1 MLTKRILALLAAG
14 VMACTV
20 LAGCTSAPQNGT
32 ESSSQTAQTEAY
44 YTFTDALGKE
54 VVLEAQP
61 ERVAVLMGSYA
72 ETWTLAGGMPV
83 GVTDDYITERG
94 MEVGEDTKV
103 IGTVKEPN
111 TEELLAL
118 DPDFVILSTDVESH
132 VNLDNTLTQAGIL
145 DGNILLYHIQ
155 HTASGYQMYLYGV
168 NPRTGGVIRSAE
180 PDQPSPVR

>member
-61 ERVAVLMGSYA
+61 ERVAVLMGSMRRPGLWQA
-72 ETWTLAGGMPV
+72 VCRWASPMTISPS
-83 GVTDDYITERG
+83 GVW
-94 MEVGEDTKV
+94 
-103 IGTVKEPN
+103 
-111 TEELLAL
+111 
-118 DPDFVILSTDVESH
+118 
-132 VNLDNTLTQAGIL
+132 
-145 DGNILLYHIQ
+145 
-155 HTASGYQMYLYGV
+155 
-168 NPRTGGVIRSAE
+168 RSART
-180 PDQPSPVR
+180 PR

>member
-132 VNLDNTLTQAGIL
+132 VNLDNTLTQAGIPMPTSRWRPL
-145 DGNILLYHIQ
+145 
-155 HTASGYQMYLYGV
+155 
-168 NPRTGGVIRSAE
+168 RTIF
-180 PDQPSPVR
+180 PC

>member
-14 VMACTV
+14 LMACTV
-20 LAGCTSAPQNGT
+20 LAGCTFAPQNGT

-111 TEELLAL
+111 TE
-118 DPDFVILSTDVESH
+118 
-132 VNLDNTLTQAGIL
+132 
-145 DGNILLYHIQ
+145 
-155 HTASGYQMYLYGV
+155 
-168 NPRTGGVIRSAE
+168 
-180 PDQPSPVR
+180 

>member
-20 LAGCTSAPQNGT
+20 LSGCTSAPQNGT

-72 ETWTLAGGMPV
+72 ET
-83 GVTDDYITERG
+83 
-94 MEVGEDTKV
+94 
-103 IGTVKEPN
+103 
-111 TEELLAL
+111 
-118 DPDFVILSTDVESH
+118 
-132 VNLDNTLTQAGIL
+132 
-145 DGNILLYHIQ
+145 
-155 HTASGYQMYLYGV
+155 
-168 NPRTGGVIRSAE
+168 
-180 PDQPSPVR
+180 